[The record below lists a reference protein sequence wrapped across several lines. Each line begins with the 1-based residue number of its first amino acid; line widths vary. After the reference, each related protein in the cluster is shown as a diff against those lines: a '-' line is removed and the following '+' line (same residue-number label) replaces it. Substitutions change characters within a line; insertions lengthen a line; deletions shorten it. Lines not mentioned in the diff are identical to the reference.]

1 MKKVL
6 FFTFILFF
14 HTLVFSKNY
23 KTETNIVN
31 LAYGFQL
38 GDLIVVEDKIISD
51 QKFSKVPKLII
62 EKHINLQLTKQTYEI
77 IEVEGEYTFINKI
90 IYQIF
95 QKTNNGHFE
104 LPLHKYTFSN
114 ENILMP
120 QKKYWFTKIANSPL
134 NNALQDSID
143 QKKPSL
149 LENKYQFSYL
159 LAFIILLITIIL
171 IYKNIDIPFLRR
183 MNGPFAKAHRK
194 IKILI
199 NKNEKVNYVE
209 SILILTN
216 AFNKTFDKNINISNL
231 NEFTEKNIN
240 YQLIKDEIKIFIE
253 VSSDEIYSSKTYF
266 TKNRFNDIY
275 NFSKLLRTIERKL

>member
-1 MKKVL
+1 MKKIL

-23 KTETNIVN
+23 ETETNIIN
-31 LAYGFQL
+31 LKYGFQL
-38 GDLIVVEDKIISD
+38 GDLIVIEDKIISD
-51 QKFSKVPKLII
+51 QKFSKAPRLII
-62 EKHINLQLTKQTYEI
+62 KKDIHLQLTKQTYKI
-77 IEVEGEYTFINKI
+77 IEDKGKFIFINKI

-95 QKTNNGHFE
+95 QKTNNGHFR
-104 LPLHKYTFSN
+104 LPLHKYTFNN

-120 QKKYWFTKIANSPL
+120 QKKYWFTKIANSSL
-134 NNALQDSID
+134 NKVLQNSID

-149 LENKYQFSYL
+149 LIIKYQFSFL
-159 LAFIILLITIIL
+159 LAFIILLISIIL

-199 NKNEKVNYVE
+199 KKKEKDNYVE

-216 AFNKTFDKNINISNL
+216 SFNKTFGKNINISNL

-240 YQLIKDEIKIFIE
+240 YQLIKNEIKIFVE
-253 VSSDEIYSSKTYF
+253 VSSAEIYSSKTYF
-266 TKNRFNDIY
+266 TKNRFKDIY

>member
-1 MKKVL
+1 MKKIL

-23 KTETNIVN
+23 ETETKILN
-31 LAYGFQL
+31 LTYGFQL
-38 GDLIVVEDKIISD
+38 GDLIIIEDKIISD

-62 EKHINLQLTKQTYEI
+62 EKNINLQLSKQTNEI
-77 IEVEGEYTFINKI
+77 IEDGGKYTFINKI

-95 QKTNNGHFE
+95 QKTDNGHFE
-104 LPLHKYTFSN
+104 LPLHKYKVSN

-120 QKKYWFTKIANSPL
+120 QKKYWFTKIANSSL
-134 NNALQDSID
+134 NNVLQNSVD

-149 LENKYQFSYL
+149 LEIKYQFSYFL
-159 LAFIILLITIIL
+159 VIIILLISIIL

-199 NKNEKVNYVE
+199 KEKEKGNYVE

-216 AFNKTFDKNINISNL
+216 SFNKTFGKNINISNL

-240 YQLIKDEIKIFIE
+240 YQLIKDEIKIFVE
-253 VSSDEIYSSKTYF
+253 VSSAEIYSSKSYF

>member
-1 MKKVL
+1 MKKIL

-23 KTETNIVN
+23 ETETNILN

-38 GDLIVVEDKIISD
+38 GDLIIIEDKIISD

-62 EKHINLQLTKQTYEI
+62 EKNVNLQLTKQINEI
-77 IEVEGEYTFINKI
+77 IEDEGKYTFINKI

-95 QKTNNGHFE
+95 QKTDNGHFE
-104 LPLHKYTFSN
+104 LPLHKYTFNN
-114 ENILMP
+114 EDILMP
-120 QKKYWFTKIANSPL
+120 QKKYWFSKISNSSL
-134 NNALQDSID
+134 NNVLQNAIN

-149 LENKYQFSYL
+149 LKIHYQFYYL
-159 LAFIILLITIIL
+159 LEIIILLISIIL

-194 IKILI
+194 IKIL
-199 NKNEKVNYVE
+199 NKKNEKDNYVD

-216 AFNKTFDKNINISNL
+216 GFNKTFGKNINISNL

-240 YQLIKDEIKIFIE
+240 YRLIKEEIKIFVE
-253 VSSDEIYSSKTYF
+253 VSSAEIYSSKTYF

-275 NFSKLLRTIERKL
+275 NFSKQLRAIERKL

>member
-1 MKKVL
+1 MKKIL

-14 HTLVFSKNY
+14 HTLVFAKNY
-23 KTETNIVN
+23 ETETNILN
-31 LAYGFQL
+31 LTYGFQL
-38 GDLIVVEDKIISD
+38 GDLIIIEDKIISD
-51 QKFSKVPKLII
+51 QKFSKIPKLII
-62 EKHINLQLTKQTYEI
+62 EKNINLKLTKQINKI
-77 IEVEGEYTFINKI
+77 IEDEGKYTFINKI
-90 IYQIF
+90 VYQIF
-95 QKTNNGHFE
+95 QKTDNGHFE

-120 QKKYWFTKIANSPL
+120 QKKYWFTKIANSSL
-134 NNALQDSID
+134 NNLLQNAID
-143 QKKPSL
+143 QKKPNL
-149 LENKYQFSYL
+149 LESKYQFSYL
-159 LAFIILLITIIL
+159 LVLIILLISIIL

-199 NKNEKVNYVE
+199 KKKEKGNYVE

-216 AFNKTFDKNINISNL
+216 GFNKTFGKNINISNL

-240 YQLIKDEIKIFIE
+240 YQLIKDEIKIFVE
-253 VSSDEIYSSKTYF
+253 VSSAEIYSSKTYF
-266 TKNRFNDIY
+266 TINRFNDIY

>member
-14 HTLVFSKNY
+14 HTLVFSKNF

-31 LAYGFQL
+31 LAYGFKL

-77 IEVEGEYTFINKI
+77 IEDAGEYIFINKI

-134 NNALQDSID
+134 NNALQGSID

-149 LENKYQFSYL
+149 LENKYQLSYL

-194 IKILI
+194 IKIL
-199 NKNEKVNYVE
+199 NKKNEKDNYVD

-216 AFNKTFDKNINISNL
+216 GFNKTFGKNINISNL

-240 YQLIKDEIKIFIE
+240 YQLIKDEIKIFVD
-253 VSSDEIYSSKTYF
+253 VSSAEIYSSKTYF

>member
-14 HTLVFSKNY
+14 HTLVFSNNY
-23 KTETNIVN
+23 KIETNIVN

-38 GDLIVVEDKIISD
+38 GDLIVIEDKIISD

-77 IEVEGEYTFINKI
+77 IEDAGEYIFINKI

-194 IKILI
+194 IKILN
-199 NKNEKVNYVE
+199 NKNEKDNYVD

-216 AFNKTFDKNINISNL
+216 GFNKTFGKNINISNL

-240 YQLIKDEIKIFIE
+240 YRLIKEEIKIFVE
-253 VSSDEIYSSKTYF
+253 VSSAEIYSSKTYF

>member
-6 FFTFILFF
+6 FFTFFLFF
-14 HTLVFSKNY
+14 HTLVFSNNY
-23 KTETNIVN
+23 KIETNIVN

-38 GDLIVVEDKIISD
+38 GDLIVIEDKIISD

-77 IEVEGEYTFINKI
+77 IEDAGEYIFINKI

-194 IKILI
+194 IKILN
-199 NKNEKVNYVE
+199 NKNEKDNYVD

-216 AFNKTFDKNINISNL
+216 GFNKTFGKNINISNL

-240 YQLIKDEIKIFIE
+240 YRLIKEEIKIFVE
-253 VSSDEIYSSKTYF
+253 VSSAEIYSSKTYF

>member
-1 MKKVL
+1 MKKIL

-14 HTLVFSKNY
+14 HTLVFPKNY
-23 KTETNIVN
+23 ETETNILN
-31 LAYGFQL
+31 LTYGFQL
-38 GDLIVVEDKIISD
+38 GDLIVIEDKIISD
-51 QKFSKVPKLII
+51 QKFSQVPKLII
-62 EKHINLQLTKQTYEI
+62 KKNINLQLTKQTYEI
-77 IEVEGEYTFINKI
+77 IEGEGEYTFINKI

-104 LPLHKYTFSN
+104 LPLHKYTFSK

-120 QKKYWFTKIANSPL
+120 QKKYWYTKIANSPL
-134 NNALQDSID
+134 NNILQNSID
-143 QKKPSL
+143 QIKPSL
-149 LENKYQFSYL
+149 LEIKYQLFYL
-159 LAFIILLITIIL
+159 LAFIILLISIIL
-171 IYKNIDIPFLRR
+171 IYKNIDITFLTR

-199 NKNEKVNYVE
+199 KKKEKDNYVE

-216 AFNKTFDKNINISNL
+216 GFNKTFGKNINISNL

-240 YQLIKDEIKIFIE
+240 YQLIKDEIKIFLE
-253 VSSDEIYSSKTYF
+253 VSSAEIYSSKTYF

-275 NFSKLLRTIERKL
+275 NFAKLLRAIERKL

>member
-14 HTLVFSKNY
+14 HTLVFSKSF
-23 KTETNIVN
+23 KTESNIVN
-31 LAYGFQL
+31 LTYGFQL
-38 GDLIVVEDKIISD
+38 GDLIIIEDKIISNE
-51 QKFSKVPKLII
+51 KFSKVPKLLI
-62 EKHINLQLTKQTYEI
+62 EKNINLQLTEQTYEI
-77 IEVEGEYTFINKI
+77 IKDKCKYTFRNKI

-104 LPLHKYTFSN
+104 LPLHKYIFN
-114 ENILMP
+114 NKNILMP
-120 QKKYWFTKIANSPL
+120 QKKYWFTKIANSSL
-134 NNALQDSID
+134 NNVLQNSID
-143 QKKPSL
+143 QKKPRL
-149 LENKYQFSYL
+149 LEIKYQFSYL
-159 LAFIILLITIIL
+159 LTFIILLITIIL

-199 NKNEKVNYVE
+199 KKNEKDNYVK

-216 AFNKTFDKNINISNL
+216 AFNKTFDKNINISSL

-253 VSSDEIYSSKTYF
+253 VSSDEIYSPKTYF

-275 NFSKLLRTIERKL
+275 NFSKLLRTIERKF

>member
-1 MKKVL
+1 MKKIL

-14 HTLVFSKNY
+14 HTLVFAKNY
-23 KTETNIVN
+23 ETETNILN
-31 LAYGFQL
+31 LTYGFQL
-38 GDLIVVEDKIISD
+38 GDLIIIEDKIISD
-51 QKFSKVPKLII
+51 QKFSKIPKLII
-62 EKHINLQLTKQTYEI
+62 EKNINLKLTKQINKI
-77 IEVEGEYTFINKI
+77 IEDEGKYTFINKI
-90 IYQIF
+90 VYQIF
-95 QKTNNGHFE
+95 QKTDNGHFE

-120 QKKYWFTKIANSPL
+120 QKKYWFTKIANSSL
-134 NNALQDSID
+134 NNLLQNAID
-143 QKKPSL
+143 QKKPNL
-149 LENKYQFSYL
+149 LEIKYQFSYL
-159 LAFIILLITIIL
+159 LVLIILLISIIL

-199 NKNEKVNYVE
+199 KKKEKGNYVK

-216 AFNKTFDKNINISNL
+216 GFNKTFGKNINMSNL
-231 NEFTEKNIN
+231 NEFTAKNIN
-240 YQLIKDEIKIFIE
+240 YQLIKDEIKIFVD
-253 VSSDEIYSSKTYF
+253 VSSAEIYSSKTYF

>member
-1 MKKVL
+1 MKKIL

-14 HTLVFSKNY
+14 HTLVFAKNY
-23 KTETNIVN
+23 ETETNILN
-31 LAYGFQL
+31 LIYGFQL
-38 GDLIVVEDKIISD
+38 GDLIIIEDKIISD
-51 QKFSKVPKLII
+51 QKFSKIPKLII
-62 EKHINLQLTKQTYEI
+62 EKNINLKLTKQINKI
-77 IEVEGEYTFINKI
+77 IEDEGKYTFINKI
-90 IYQIF
+90 VYQIF
-95 QKTNNGHFE
+95 QKTDNGHFE

-120 QKKYWFTKIANSPL
+120 QKKYWFTKIANSSL
-134 NNALQDSID
+134 NNLLQNAID
-143 QKKPSL
+143 QKKPNL
-149 LENKYQFSYL
+149 LESKYQFSYL
-159 LAFIILLITIIL
+159 LVLIILLISIIL

-199 NKNEKVNYVE
+199 KKKEKGNYVK

-216 AFNKTFDKNINISNL
+216 GFNKTFGKNINISNL

-240 YQLIKDEIKIFIE
+240 YQLIKDEIKIFVE
-253 VSSDEIYSSKTYF
+253 VSSAEIYSSKSYF